1 MKKRYDLFINVH
13 YYETFKTKEEAER
26 AIEKEKRHDRNEVV
40 NEGYLPIEIKYEIKE
55 EK

>member
-1 MKKRYDLFINVH
+1 MKKRYDLFINGH

-26 AIEKEKRHDRNEVV
+26 AIEKEKRHDRNEAV